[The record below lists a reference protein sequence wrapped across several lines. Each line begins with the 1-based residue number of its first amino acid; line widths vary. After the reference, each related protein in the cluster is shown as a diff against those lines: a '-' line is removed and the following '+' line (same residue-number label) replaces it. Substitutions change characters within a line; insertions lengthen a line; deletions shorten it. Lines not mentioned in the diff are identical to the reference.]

1 MRLKTTWRLHL
12 VALVTLVSSI
22 GYAQNIIEADLEDI
36 EKISTE
42 TKPSANLKNESKLIS
57 LKDILEEGLR
67 RNALQQERRF
77 RSEILDI
84 NWSDDYKEFWFPR
97 LNLTINSDETLVDNL
112 YGDVDDSDGTS
123 KTPSGYVG
131 LEIENYTVFNWG
143 KDYLDYQNNKETYKR
158 QKQILTEQRRALRF
172 EIIANYFNLIRFKK
186 IARANRNQLRQNSFI
201 YRLAKE
207 KLSLKKINSQQFFQ
221 AKSEFLKA
229 HQEYQ
234 NSLFFVT
241 EAEQVLAKSVG
252 DDLETTYT
260 PIEELKFKTLTN
272 LPGTSYQFA
281 QERNPEFLTAKTR
294 LNNANRSFQKA
305 LKENMPL
312 PKFDVR
318 FGALRHNF
326 SDAGAQDTF
335 ETSPG
340 NKNIELVASINM
352 RWTIFGAGG
361 LFNTNRDKKAY
372 LRKRISEIEYR
383 ESKREIKVSVNTLHR
398 KIRFL
403 EKKYEASA
411 ALVKS
416 IRKTFDKTLDNY
428 IGSKSSFADTKLTL
442 ELMTNSLIE
451 FENAKYEHLFFK
463 LQLARLM
470 GVDDFP
476 GERFEGLV
484 VR

>member
-1 MRLKTTWRLHL
+1 MRLKRTWRILL
-12 VALVTLVSSI
+12 VASLTLAYSF
-22 GYAQNIIEADLEDI
+22 GYAQNINEAELEDI
-36 EKISTE
+36 EKISIE

-57 LKDILEEGLR
+57 LKDVLEEGLR
-67 RNALQQERRF
+67 LNSLQQQRRF
-77 RSEILDI
+77 QSEILDI
-84 NWSDDYKEFWFPR
+84 NWSDDYKDFWYPQ

-112 YGDVDDSDGTS
+112 YGDVDDNNGAS
-123 KTPSGYVG
+123 KTPNGYVG

-143 KDYLDYQNNKETYKR
+143 KDYLEYQNSKETYKR
-158 QKQILTEQRRALRF
+158 QKEILKEQRRALRF
-172 EIIANYFNLIRFKK
+172 DIISNYFNLVRLKK
-186 IARANRNQLRQNSFI
+186 IARANKNQLRQNSFI

-207 KLSLKKINSQQFFQ
+207 KLSLKKVGTQQFLQ

-241 EAEQVLAKSVG
+241 EAEQVLAKSIG

-260 PIEELKFKTLTN
+260 PAEELKFKTLTN
-272 LPGTSYQFA
+272 LPSTSYQFA
-281 QERNPEFLTAKTR
+281 QEKNPEFLTAKTK

-326 SDAGAQDTF
+326 SDSGAQDTF

-340 NKNIELVASINM
+340 NKNVELVASINM
-352 RWTIFGAGG
+352 KWAIFGSGG
-361 LFNTNRDKKAY
+361 LFNTNTDKKAY

-383 ESKREIKVSVNTLHR
+383 ESKREVKVSVNTLHR

-428 IGSKSSFADTKLTL
+428 IGSKTSFADTKLTL

-451 FENAKYEHLFFK
+451 FENAKYEHLFYK